1 MKVYIVDA
9 FTKEL
14 FKGNQ
19 AGVVLLKDEE
29 PFPEESFMKNLAAEL
44 KHSETAYVKR
54 TGKKSYAIRYFT
66 PVEEVALCGHATVSS
81 FAVMRDEHLIG
92 TGNYVAETL
101 AGKLDISVEDD
112 LIWMDMAEPKFVC
125 SFPKSEQEELY
136 AAFGLEVPASSKPL
150 VPGVV
155 STGLR
160 DILLPVCDRNTLNAA
175 VMDLEKVVMLSGKY
189 QVVGI
194 HMYCLGDGAEIT
206 AHCRNFAPLYGIP
219 EEAATGTSNGALTY
233 YLRQAGFIGDGNVNC
248 FHQGQAMGRE
258 SVIYSVISGEKIRV
272 GGNGMISLRCELY

>member
-9 FTKEL
+9 FTQEI

-19 AGVVLLKDEE
+19 AGVVLLQDGE
-29 PFPEESFMKNLAAEL
+29 PFPEDLFMKNIAAEL

-54 TGKKSYAIRYFT
+54 TGEKSFAIRYFT

-81 FAVMRDEHLIG
+81 FVVMRDEHLIG
-92 TGNYVAETL
+92 TGDYVADTQ
-101 AGKLDISVEDD
+101 AGKLEVSVEDD
-112 LIWMDMAEPKFVC
+112 MIWMDMAEPKLICLF
-125 SFPKSEQEELY
+125 SKSEQKELY
-136 AAFGLEVPASSKPL
+136 AAFGLDVPASSQPL

-160 DILLPVCDRNTLNAA
+160 DILLPVGDQNTLNAA
-175 VMDLEKVVMLSGKY
+175 VMDLEKVAMLSEKY
-189 QVVGI
+189 KVVGI
-194 HMYCLGDGAEIT
+194 HMYCLGDGKGIT

-233 YLRQAGFIGDGNVNC
+233 YLRQEGLINDGNVNC
-248 FHQGQAMGRE
+248 FHQGKAMGRE

-272 GGNGMISLRCELY
+272 GGNGTISLRCELY